1 MASLSM
7 KVGSEIFAAV
17 TDTSAAQSQPVNA
30 VRRQAVLVWRSGQG
44 PELRAPGVFGV
55 PADVEVAGFVD
66 RVDDP
71 VEVVASDGTPRRGA
85 DLVAL
90 AIEYLVRYS
99 SGAVEGRPD
108 IAICHPSHWDSNAV
122 NAFGS
127 ALRRAGLGHAKLV
140 PEILAVLARTRQMR
154 GVPSGGPLA
163 VYDLGG
169 NGLSLSLADARTL
182 APIGP
187 TVRNTDFGVAQADYA
202 ILRHVLALVEE
213 SAADLDLDDSGVVRQ
228 LGDLR
233 DQCRIAKE
241 TLSTETATVI
251 DVDLAGFADGIRL
264 VRSELQELIRQPI
277 EHSAELVEELL
288 RVNGIDRRS
297 LSAIVLSG
305 GGGAIPLVAEFL
317 SSRFR
322 VPILRDQ
329 DPALTSVLGAMSAQ
343 PPLLRAASPPPTPPP
358 EMPPVAN
365 RQHAHPPLT
374 RPQGPVIER
383 LDPSGTAGTP
393 APQVRP
399 RPNPGPTG
407 AASGSFPPPPP
418 PFRTSERQPASTHTT
433 RPRNR
438 SSRKSI
444 PLLITTAVAAFFLVG
459 LLATM
464 FVGPAENTS
473 NTITSTTT
481 TPPTTTI
488 TTTTQNSEVTS
499 GGDGVTAT
507 PKQCPS
513 GTKAENG
520 TCVPI
525 AAPCEPP
532 SQIVD
537 GVCVTPPVCEP
548 PNELIDGVCQPPVIE
563 CPPPGEVVDGVCL
576 TTTPPSSS
584 TTSSP
589 PTTTPPSPQ
598 ETNNQTSSVVPQEIS
613 QPTTSDPSPDS
624 VP

>member
-44 PELRAPGVFGV
+44 PELRAPGCSVCPPTLRSQVSWTGSMTRSKSS
-55 PADVEVAGFVD
+55 PPMGRRVAG
-66 RVDDP
+66 RL
-71 VEVVASDGTPRRGA
+71 GG
-85 DLVAL
+85 L

-305 GGGAIPLVAEFL
+305 GGGRSLW
-317 SSRFR
+317 SRNSCR
-322 VPILRDQ
+322 HD
-329 DPALTSVLGAMSAQ
+329 
-343 PPLLRAASPPPTPPP
+343 
-358 EMPPVAN
+358 
-365 RQHAHPPLT
+365 
-374 RPQGPVIER
+374 
-383 LDPSGTAGTP
+383 SGY
-393 APQVRP
+393 RY
-399 RPNPGPTG
+399 
-407 AASGSFPPPPP
+407 
-418 PFRTSERQPASTHTT
+418 
-433 RPRNR
+433 
-438 SSRKSI
+438 
-444 PLLITTAVAAFFLVG
+444 
-459 LLATM
+459 
-464 FVGPAENTS
+464 
-473 NTITSTTT
+473 
-481 TPPTTTI
+481 
-488 TTTTQNSEVTS
+488 
-499 GGDGVTAT
+499 
-507 PKQCPS
+507 
-513 GTKAENG
+513 
-520 TCVPI
+520 
-525 AAPCEPP
+525 
-532 SQIVD
+532 
-537 GVCVTPPVCEP
+537 
-548 PNELIDGVCQPPVIE
+548 
-563 CPPPGEVVDGVCL
+563 
-576 TTTPPSSS
+576 
-584 TTSSP
+584 
-589 PTTTPPSPQ
+589 
-598 ETNNQTSSVVPQEIS
+598 
-613 QPTTSDPSPDS
+613 
-624 VP
+624 